1 MAEDYYQLLGVSRD
15 ADQKTIHKAY
25 RALARKFHPDINKD
39 AGAEERFKKVSEAY
53 HVLSDPEARAQYD
66 RFGANFRQYA
76 SAGAAQPR
84 TRGRSANAYT
94 WTSAGGNPSGPGGN
108 FDWDSLFGDMFR
120 NMRGADHSA
129 ELELSVEDAYRGGK
143 RTIQLASPD
152 GSVHSYQV
160 NIPPGVLDGETILIG
175 GAGGAGRGEGT
186 AGDLILTVRLKPDK
200 RFRVKGPDIEVDLPV
215 TPWEAALGAQVPAVT
230 PGGKVN
236 VRVPAGSSSGRRLRL
251 RGQGMR
257 PSGGRAGDLYA
268 RVKIVVPNHLSDAE
282 RALYEQL
289 RHTSSFDPRAAA

>member
-1 MAEDYYQLLGVSRD
+1 MADDYYQLLGVARD
-15 ADQKTIHKAY
+15 ADQKSIHKAY

-39 AGAEERFKKVSEAY
+39 AGAEERFKKISEAY
-53 HVLSDPEARAQYD
+53 HVLSDPETRSQYD
-66 RFGANFRQYA
+66 RFGADFRQYA
-76 SAGAAQPR
+76 GAGAAPPHS
-84 TRGRSANAYT
+84 RGRGPSAYT
-94 WTSAGGNPSGPGGN
+94 WTSSGGSPDGGS

-120 NMRGADHSA
+120 NMRGSDHTA
-129 ELELSVEDAYRGGK
+129 EFELTVEDAYRGGS

-160 NIPPGVLDGETILIG
+160 DIPPGVLDGETIMIS
-175 GAGGAGRGEGT
+175 GAGGAGRGEGSS
-186 AGDLILTVRLKPDK
+186 GDLVLTVRLRPDK
-200 RFRVKGPDIEVDLPV
+200 RFRVTGADIEVDLPV

-257 PSGGRAGDLYA
+257 RHGGRPGDLYA
-268 RVKIVVPNHLSDAE
+268 RVKIVVPKHLSDAE
-282 RALYEQL
+282 RSLYEQL
-289 RHTSSFDPRAAA
+289 RAASTFDPRAAA